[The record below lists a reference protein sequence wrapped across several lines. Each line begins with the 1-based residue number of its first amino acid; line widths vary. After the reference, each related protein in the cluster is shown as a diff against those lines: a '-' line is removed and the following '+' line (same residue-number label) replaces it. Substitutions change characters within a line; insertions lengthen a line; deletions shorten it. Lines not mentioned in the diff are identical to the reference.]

1 MTPMLRRLVFR
12 VSWGGSVAV
21 GARHVLTAMLG
32 RRTTIAMHRHGVWC
46 APPANIPVSM
56 QRRARLVGLATST
69 TIAILGR
76 VVTHASLAHIR
87 VKGGPIALIAVRI

>member
-32 RRTTIAMHRHGVWC
+32 RRTTIAMHPHRVWS